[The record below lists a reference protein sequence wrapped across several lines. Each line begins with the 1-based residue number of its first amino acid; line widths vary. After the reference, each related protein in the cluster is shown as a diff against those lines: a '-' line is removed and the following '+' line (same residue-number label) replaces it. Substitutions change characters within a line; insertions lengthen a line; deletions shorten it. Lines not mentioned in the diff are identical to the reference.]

1 MLISDW
7 SSDVCSSDLLLWGN
21 PAQTASLEAERLP
34 AKGRRQQESFGGS
47 MAVIEGVKRVLQ
59 ETLQL
64 GDRVE
69 RFDPSTPLFGSIPEF
84 DSMAVVTVV
93 TALEEQ
99 FDIAV
104 DDDDISADIFETLG
118 SLARFV
124 EANVE
129 ACPAPRP

>member
-93 TALEEQ
+93 TALAEQ

-104 DDDDISADIFETLG
+104 DDDD
-118 SLARFV
+118 ARKSTRL
-124 EANVE
+124 NSSH
-129 ACPAPRP
+129 

>member
-104 DDDDISADIFETLG
+104 DDDDISARSEEHTSEFQ
-118 SLARFV
+118 SLMRI
-124 EANVE
+124 EN
-129 ACPAPRP
+129 